1 MPQYYFLILGQMLLF
16 FVSKKKLHLII
27 KQATMK
33 TKNTA
38 FLLLIFLTAMLSCRE
53 QEQDEPT
60 DGPRF
65 DKTAYR
71 PIYATLNNIETL
83 PPQPLRKPGKIYI
96 RGNILLVNDIGK
108 GIHIIDNKDP
118 KNPQKLSFLKIIGN
132 SDMAVK
138 GNFLYADNASDLVVF
153 DISNASAP
161 KLLKQV
167 FDVIPVKNYPDLVQI
182 YFDCPD
188 ATKGKIVGWEKY
200 DTEIRP
206 RCYR

>member
-1 MPQYYFLILGQMLLF
+1 MLLF

-71 PIYATLNNIETL
+71 PIYATSQELSKIESL
-83 PPQPLRKPGKIYI
+83 PPQPLRKPGKIYV
-96 RGNILLVNDIGK
+96 RGNILLVNEMGQ
-108 GIHIIDNKDP
+108 GLHIIDNKDP
-118 KNPQKLSFLKIIGN
+118 QNPQKLSFLKIIGN

-153 DISNASAP
+153 DISNATAP
-161 KLLKQV
+161 QFLKRV
-167 FDVIPVKNYPDLVQI
+167 PDVIPVKNYPDLVQI

-200 DTEIRP
+200 NTKVRP